1 MLIRKILTGTKHL
14 FDKDYILFPIFYEIQ
29 MKNKMAVAV
38 ISFSGITLEVSITDN
53 FGAFKVSLSRQE
65 LSHQRA
71 ITSVRQ
77 FWSFEHNDG
86 GSGNFANFRVDAD
99 PLDDL
104 KCTSKLAW

>member
-1 MLIRKILTGTKHL
+1 
-14 FDKDYILFPIFYEIQ
+14 

-53 FGAFKVSLSRQE
+53 LGAFKVSLSRQE
-65 LSHQRA
+65 LSHERT